1 MELKEVDRPCS
12 DVVTDDTTMIDG
24 TTKVKHHRLKDRLL
38 KDDEF
43 RMKCIIWI
51 CLCWSFIILVSFFML
66 VLYYFGK
73 FFMLVFIILV
83 SFFYVGPL
91 LFW

>member
-1 MELKEVDRPCS
+1 MELKEVDRTCS

-51 CLCWSFIILVSFFML
+51 CLCWSFIILVSFL
-66 VLYYFGK
+66 CWS
-73 FFMLVFIILV
+73 FIILV
-83 SFFYVGPL
+83 SFLCWYL